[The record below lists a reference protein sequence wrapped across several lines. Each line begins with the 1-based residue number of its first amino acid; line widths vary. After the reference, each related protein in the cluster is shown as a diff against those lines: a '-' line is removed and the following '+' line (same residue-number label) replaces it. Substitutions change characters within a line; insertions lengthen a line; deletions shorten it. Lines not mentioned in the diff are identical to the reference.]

1 MPSAVVELLRS
12 LATCLDD
19 LELRWYVFGAQAVVV
34 HGRPRAT
41 EDVDVTVDA
50 AGLSAAELARHLE
63 AHGFRL
69 AEFADEEFVAATRV
83 LPFLHQPSGMMLD
96 IVLAGPGLEE
106 VFLDGAE
113 PTDLGGVTVP
123 VIRAEH
129 LLVTKILGGRPKD
142 LEDAREI
149 VSVRGDALDISV
161 VRALLEELE
170 SVLGQSDLTPLLDG
184 ILPDE

>member
-41 EDVDVTVDA
+41 EDVDVTVDP
-50 AGLSAAELARHLE
+50 AGLTATALAHHLE
-63 AHGFRL
+63 ARGFRL
-69 AEFADEEFVAATRV
+69 AEFADAEFVAATRV
-83 LPFLHQPSGMMLD
+83 LPFVHQPSGMMLD
-96 IVLAGPGLEE
+96 LVLAGPGLEE

-142 LEDAREI
+142 FEDAREI
-149 VSVRGDALDISV
+149 VKARGDRLDLAMVRELIS
-161 VRALLEELE
+161 ALE
-170 SVLGQSDLTPLLDG
+170 STLGQSDLTPLLDE
-184 ILPDE
+184 ILADE